1 MITSQTKPFN
11 TYSIQEQYNSVR
23 DYSENQCQPLMTE
36 DYIPQPV
43 VYISPPKWHLGHT
56 TWFFEEFILKNHYLG
71 YKVFDIDFSY
81 LFNSY
86 YNSIGDRVLR
96 TDRGNLTRPSVAKV
110 YEYRAYVDDH
120 MNQLLADHPQEEIC
134 DLVELGLNHEQ
145 QHQELFVT
153 DIKYILGHN
162 PLFPIYKEKYNLTDH
177 QNSQH
182 GFLSIPGGIY
192 PIGHKGNG
200 FHYDN
205 ESAHHS
211 VYLHDFEISKA
222 LVTNG
227 DFLEFIN
234 DNGYKRVDLWLD
246 EGWAWVNEQKVIAP
260 MYWHIIDGVWHQYTL
275 AGLKPIDN
283 NDILCHISYYEAM
296 AFSEWKHMR
305 LPTEFEWEV
314 AADSLAWGERWEWT
328 GSAYLPYPGF
338 EKPPGAVG
346 EYNGKFMINQMVLR
360 GASSASSE
368 NHSRKTYRNFFHPQ
382 YRWQYAGI
390 RLAKKHNL

>member
-1 MITSQTKPFN
+1 MITDRTIPADTS
-11 TYSIQEQYNSVR
+11 SIQKKYNSVR
-23 DYSENQCQPLMTE
+23 KYSEHQCQPLVTE

-56 TWFFEEFILKNHYLG
+56 TWFFEEFILKSQYKG
-71 YKVFDIDFSY
+71 YKVFDNDFSY

-86 YNSIGDRVLR
+86 YNSVGDRVLR
-96 TDRGNLTRPSVAKV
+96 MDRGNITRPGVAKV

-120 MNQLLADHPQEEIC
+120 MNQLLADPEEELGG
-134 DLVELGLNHEQ
+134 LVELGLNHEQ
-145 QHQELFVT
+145 QHQELFIT

-162 PLFPIYKEKYNLTDH
+162 PLFPIYKEKFNLTNH
-177 QNSQH
+177 QNSQKE
-182 GFLSIPGGIY
+182 FLSIPGGIY
-192 PIGHKGNG
+192 QIGHKGNG

-205 ESAHHS
+205 ESANHS
-211 VYLHDFEISKA
+211 VYLHDFEISKP

-234 DNGYKRVDLWLD
+234 DNGYKRFDLWLD
-246 EGWAWVNEQKVIAP
+246 EGWSWVNEQKIIAP
-260 MYWHIIDGVWHQYTL
+260 MYWHIIDGIWHQYTL
-275 AGLKPIDN
+275 AGLKPVDK
-283 NDILCHISYYEAM
+283 NDILCHINFYEAM
-296 AFSEWKHMR
+296 AFSEWKQMR

-360 GASSASSE
+360 GASSATSE
-368 NHSRKTYRNFFHPQ
+368 NHSRITYRNFFHPQ
-382 YRWQYAGI
+382 YRWQYTGI
-390 RLAKKHNL
+390 RLAKKHKL